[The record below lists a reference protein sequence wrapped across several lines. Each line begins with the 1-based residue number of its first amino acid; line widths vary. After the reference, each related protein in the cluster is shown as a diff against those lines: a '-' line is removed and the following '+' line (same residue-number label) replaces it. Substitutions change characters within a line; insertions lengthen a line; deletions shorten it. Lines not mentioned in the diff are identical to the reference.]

1 MTELD
6 SSRAYV
12 MHLCVEHRRLH
23 ETVRSVLAI
32 LDERKTRA
40 DCAPALL
47 EELALLRNRLTSHF
61 ATEEQGG
68 CLEEAV
74 CRCPQLSAAVTEL
87 EREHPVLLR
96 DLETLIDRTAKLP
109 NSDYM
114 QGIAS
119 DFSDFADRLR
129 AHEAGEN
136 RILRR
141 AFGAAF
147 DFDDENTV

>member
-1 MTELD
+1 MTEID
-6 SSRAYV
+6 SSRAFV
-12 MHLCVEHRRLH
+12 VHLCVEHRRLH
-23 ETVRSVLAI
+23 DTVRSILAI

-40 DCAPALL
+40 GCAPALL
-47 EELALLRNRLTSHF
+47 EKLALLRNRLTSHF

-87 EREHPVLLR
+87 EREHPVLLV
-96 DLETLIDRTAKLP
+96 DLETLIDRTDKLP
-109 NSDYM
+109 NSDDM
-114 QGIAS
+114 EGIAI

-136 RILRR
+136 RILQQ
-141 AFGAAF
+141 AFGATF
-147 DFDDENTV
+147 DFDDENTL